1 MVSTNKR
8 SVWWKPRGVG
18 KGRGGVRGRGQV
30 LSQGAIEHLVVVR
43 ACTVEVLVHWLSVVQ
58 SDSVWR
64 LWCTVDLVWCT
75 QFENCSVG
83 RKVWKM

>member
-30 LSQGAIEHLVVVR
+30 LSQGGAIEHLVVVR

-58 SDSVWR
+58 SELGVAGVVHSGSGVV
-64 LWCTVDLVWCT
+64 CTV
-75 QFENCSVG
+75 
-83 RKVWKM
+83 